1 MKRLFSLLLAT
12 ACILG
17 CVLLYK
23 GWLRAADEA
32 PLVVFISTDEDGLPQ
47 GYRRICN
54 RLQTTGADTEVYD
67 RCTDLSAAV
76 QSAVERDATAVIFH
90 IVGNLPDS
98 DFTAAVRN
106 HQIPMIFVG
115 QASARALN
123 TQYDKIWYLGSS
135 TDHAGELIGQAA
147 GEAFRQGILIDA
159 DEDLLLDYVV
169 LTDGSTM
176 SQAILDTAAWEY
188 ERYGVYGFDCDE
200 PVTTNRAAAS
210 AVTEDLT
217 AKGAALAQKPEA
229 IFCVGEE
236 YALAAHSAA
245 AQLGW
250 LEGDTAVYLAAVV
263 ESSTAAQTLSDSGSF
278 ACIAHY
284 DELAEQQAL
293 HTMIDN
299 LLNGQDI
306 AFGTGLRR
314 DMQEPRFDLP
324 YLQFKN

>member
-1 MKRLFSLLLAT
+1 MKRLFGLLLAA

-17 CVLLYK
+17 CALLYK
-23 GWLRAADEA
+23 GWLNAADKA
-32 PLVVFISTDEDGLPQ
+32 PLAVFISTAEDGLPQ

-54 RLQTTGADTEVYD
+54 RLQTAGMDTVVYD
-67 RCTDLSAAV
+67 RCTDLVAAV
-76 QSAVERDATAVIFH
+76 QSAAERDAQAIIFH
-90 IVGNLPDS
+90 IDGNLPDT
-98 DFTAAVRN
+98 DFTAAARSD
-106 HQIPMIFVG
+106 QIPMIFVG

-147 GEAFRQGILIDA
+147 GAAFRQGLLA
-159 DEDLLLDYVV
+159 DTDGDLLLDYLT
-169 LTDGSTM
+169 LTDGSATA
-176 SQAILDTAAWEY
+176 QAILDTTAWEY
-188 ERYGVYGFDCDE
+188 ERYGVYGYDCGA
-200 PVTTNRAAAS
+200 PVEASHAAAP
-210 AVTEDLT
+210 AIEEALG
-217 AKGAALAQKPEA
+217 AKWAALTQKPEA
-229 IFCVGEE
+229 IFCIGEE

-250 LEGDTAVYLAAVV
+250 LEGDTPVYLAAVV
-263 ESSTAAQTLSDSGSF
+263 ESSTAAQALSDGGSF
-278 ACIAHY
+278 ACIVHY

-293 HTMIDN
+293 HTMITN
-299 LLNGQDI
+299 LLSGQDI